1 MQSIINKFYGHTTP
15 SLTLSSFQP
24 HSVSNLKIYP
34 SNSLCLSNTFKP
46 RTHNSIPIQRDIP
59 ILKTDTLPYHHK
71 VIPIPPT
78 KDNNDKLKLMYLEN
92 KLSFI
97 ENQLIEN
104 KTENAN
110 KQRTLQEQIIQT
122 QMESQMI
129 SDKFKKLQEEY
140 FKMRSSYHQREKL
153 PYYQPI
159 PIKPNKE
166 NYYEEYKGDGA
177 RRKMVQKQLK
187 KARWKL
193 REHYDYYDDINEDYD
208 NPYEKK
214 IMMKGRK
221 GLKRPKKIKISEE
234 DNNEEV
240 EINEG
245 IPHQVISQLQKR
257 NNVINDILNEIKND
271 FQNIKKDVNLRLNEM
286 EQQHLNNKENFV
298 NLLMQRKTINK
309 EDNYLNTSNNEEI
322 EEEEDKESYNEQIS
336 ERTIEL
342 PRIDEYSV
350 NRYNKIE
357 DNNNKQLENEEKY
370 ELPIVNNTNKVNVSN
385 DKSGNNSKRT
395 SFYTKTNNSQQ
406 VNKESTLD
414 RNFYQTKGKKV
425 KLMEKK
431 EDISDENKSKGKK
444 SKSKSK
450 KRKAKKKKEKKQ
462 KKEENENKDED
473 RGNEIKKKKKRKK
486 KKFKK
491 LNINNQDE
499 E

>member
-15 SLTLSSFQP
+15 SITLPSFQP

-34 SNSLCLSNTFKP
+34 SNSLYLSNTFKT

-97 ENQLIEN
+97 ENKLIES

-140 FKMRSSYHQREKL
+140 FKMRSSYHQQEKL

-166 NYYEEYKGDGA
+166 NNYEEYKGDGD

-214 IMMKGRK
+214 IMLKGRK

-234 DNNEEV
+234 DNNDEI

-271 FQNIKKDVNLRLNEM
+271 FHNIKKDVNLRLNEM

-298 NLLMQRKTINK
+298 NLLMQGKIINN
-309 EDNYLNTSNNEEI
+309 EDNYLNTTNNEEI

-342 PRIDEYSV
+342 PRIDEYSL
-350 NRYNKIE
+350 NRYNKVE
-357 DNNNKQLENEEKY
+357 DNDNKQLDNEQKY

-385 DKSGNNSKRT
+385 DKSSNNSKGT
-395 SFYTKTNNSQQ
+395 SFYAKINNSQQ
-406 VNKESTLD
+406 VNKEGTLD
-414 RNFYQTKGKKV
+414 RNFYQTKGKKI

-431 EDISDENKSKGKK
+431 EDISDENKGKGKK

-462 KKEENENKDED
+462 KKEENENEDEE
-473 RGNEIKKKKKRKK
+473 RRNEIKKKKKRKK
-486 KKFKK
+486 KK
-491 LNINNQDE
+491 LDINNKE
-499 E
+499 EEE